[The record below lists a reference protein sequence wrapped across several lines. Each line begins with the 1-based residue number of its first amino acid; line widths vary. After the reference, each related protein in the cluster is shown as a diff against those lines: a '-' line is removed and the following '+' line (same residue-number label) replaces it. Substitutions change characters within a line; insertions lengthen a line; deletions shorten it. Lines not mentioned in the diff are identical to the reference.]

1 MAKALQID
9 ERQWVSLGVACRMM
23 GANEAT
29 LRRWADRGLIR
40 SYRTPGGH
48 RRFVL
53 TDLRAVM
60 EGTRSEPDGSM
71 GHDVID
77 AALRRIRRRV
87 HSRSASHQP
96 WHKLIPEKSR
106 ARMRLFGRR
115 LLTLV
120 IDYLSR
126 RGRGLELLAEARLVG
141 EECGAEMARLGLPLE
156 DTTQAYVF
164 FRNSLIEELQQSG
177 ALDSFPGAVTR
188 TWQQVST
195 VTDEVLHGIVR
206 AYQGDGHNM
215 ATSRAR

>member
-1 MAKALQID
+1 MAKAPQID
-9 ERQWVSLGVACRMM
+9 ESRWVSLGVACRMM

-53 TDLRAVM
+53 TDLRAVT
-60 EGTRSEPDGSM
+60 EGTRSASDGSM

-77 AALRRIRRRV
+77 AALRHTRRRV

-96 WHKLIPEKSR
+96 WHRHIPKQNR
-106 ARMRLFGRR
+106 HRMRLFGRR

-120 IDYLSR
+120 TDYLSR

-141 EECGAEMARLGLPLE
+141 EECGAEIARLGLPLE
-156 DTTQAYVF
+156 DATQAYVF
-164 FRNSLIEELQQSG
+164 FRNSLIEEFQQAG
-177 ALDSFPGAVTR
+177 ALSTFPGAVNR
-188 TWQQVST
+188 TWQQVNT

-206 AYQGDGHNM
+206 AYQGADHNM
-215 ATSRAR
+215 ATRRAG